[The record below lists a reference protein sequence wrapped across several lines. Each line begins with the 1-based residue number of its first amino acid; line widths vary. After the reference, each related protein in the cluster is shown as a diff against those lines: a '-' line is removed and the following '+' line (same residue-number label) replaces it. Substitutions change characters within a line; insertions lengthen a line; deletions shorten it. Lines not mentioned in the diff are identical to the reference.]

1 MKDFV
6 IFKLEKCL
14 ISEKC
19 KNVQITFVKRPQFKL
34 LVLKEKSMDFQFLKP
49 KTFLVNNSFFRKNE
63 RLRRFQDMKQLSFFK
78 KEKKNKLKL
87 FERPSSL
94 MKHFLTVRFIE
105 HKKQILSLFKGFLFR
120 L

>member
-19 KNVQITFVKRPQFKL
+19 RNVQITFVKRPQFKL

-63 RLRRFQDMKQLSFFK
+63 RLRRFQDMKQLSFF
-78 KEKKNKLKL
+78 
-87 FERPSSL
+87 
-94 MKHFLTVRFIE
+94 
-105 HKKQILSLFKGFLFR
+105 
-120 L
+120 